1 MKRNGKKKGEK
12 KIKQWKLTEE
22 EVRRK
27 FEENVKIRMEGNTS
41 GWKKLRD
48 SIMEAGREIFGET
61 TGRFSRRRE
70 TWWWNKTVQQRI
82 KEKNEA
88 YKK

>member
-12 KIKQWKLTEE
+12 KIKQWKLREE

-27 FEENVKIRMEGNTS
+27 FEENVKIRMEGNTG
-41 GWKKLRD
+41 GWEKLRD
-48 SIMEAGREIFGET
+48 SIMEAGREICGET

-82 KEKNEA
+82 EEKNEA